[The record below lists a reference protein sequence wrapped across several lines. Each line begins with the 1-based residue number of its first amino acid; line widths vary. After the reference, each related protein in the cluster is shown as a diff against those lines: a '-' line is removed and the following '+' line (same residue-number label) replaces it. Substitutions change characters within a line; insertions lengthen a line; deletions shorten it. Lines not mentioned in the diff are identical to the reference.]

1 MITGKIGF
9 RPLGLGIT
17 NKKIENGN
25 EFWEKI
31 GREMGFFEQNLGWK
45 IGFEH
50 HPHPPPFR
58 NVLKRTI
65 KVHAEVKKR

>member
-17 NKKIENGN
+17 NKKLRMGMNFGKKLAVK
-25 EFWEKI
+25 WE
-31 GREMGFFEQNLGWK
+31 FEQNLGWK

>member
-1 MITGKIGF
+1 
-9 RPLGLGIT
+9 
-17 NKKIENGN
+17 
-25 EFWEKI
+25 
-31 GREMGFFEQNLGWK
+31 MGFFEQNLGWK